1 MHECTLQSTSVDRID
16 DRHLPGLFQSADQA
30 SLSAQKRYLLFQ
42 KSHLGMLVLGSITS
56 VIIPVVSAPYL
67 KWVYGVL
74 AMFLTMG
81 VILALLS
88 YLLENDRIWFD
99 CRAIAESTKTVA

>member
-1 MHECTLQSTSVDRID
+1 
-16 DRHLPGLFQSADQA
+16 
-30 SLSAQKRYLLFQ
+30 
-42 KSHLGMLVLGSITS
+42 MLVLGSITS